1 MPTTTRFQKLALATA
16 AITVV
21 LFAVGGLV
29 RGSGSGLGCSTWPLC
44 TPGHLFPSGNIHSL
58 IEFSH
63 RFLVFC
69 TTVLVAITG
78 YLAWRDH
85 RDESAILRPALI
97 AIPLVLA
104 QAVVGGLVVNHE
116 LDPLWVT
123 GHFVVALAFVAD
135 VILLAVRSFATPS
148 ASETGRAPDG
158 GFARLAL
165 AIAVATG
172 ALLLAGTWVR
182 VRDFTD
188 GLAFTDWPL
197 ANGKLVPALGGVAT
211 ATFVHRVLSAF
222 VFVFVV
228 YAVVRAR
235 TMTRRHRPLVRLT
248 TLTLALFVAQIMVGA
263 AQVWTRLKP
272 WAVVLHVGM
281 SVLIW
286 ASVVTLA
293 VIARSP
299 RQQAEP
305 ALQLEGSSPT
315 NAGPFPLRDTLTAY
329 YRLIKPR
336 IIILLLITTVPA
348 MILAGHS
355 VPSLWLMLATL
366 VGGTAAAG
374 SANAINMYLDRDI
387 DQIMQRTRRRP
398 LPSHAIT
405 PEHALRFGFFLGA
418 LAFFFLAIFVN
429 TVAASLALSAIAFY
443 VFVYTMWLKRSTPQN
458 IVIGGAA
465 GAAPALIG
473 WAAVTGGLALP
484 AWMLF
489 AIVFVWT
496 PPHFWALAMRYEG
509 DYAAAGVPMLPV
521 VRGQDETR
529 RQIFLYSLLL
539 FAVTVAL
546 WPLGHMGTVYLVAAV
561 GLGGVFCYK
570 ALVLWRTPSP
580 ERAWKLFG
588 FSIVYLAALFA
599 AVAVDAVLP
608 VGPLR

>member
-1 MPTTTRFQKLALATA
+1 
-16 AITVV
+16 
-21 LFAVGGLV
+21 
-29 RGSGSGLGCSTWPLC
+29 
-44 TPGHLFPSGNIHSL
+44 
-58 IEFSH
+58 
-63 RFLVFC
+63 
-69 TTVLVAITG
+69 
-78 YLAWRDH
+78 
-85 RDESAILRPALI
+85 
-97 AIPLVLA
+97 
-104 QAVVGGLVVNHE
+104 VVGGFVVHRE
-116 LDPLWVT
+116 LDPYWVT

-135 VILLAVRSFATPS
+135 VIYLAVQSFRAERP
-148 ASETGRAPDG
+148 GRQGNVDA
-158 GFARLAL
+158 AL
-165 AIAVATG
+165 AGFSRLTMTIAAGTG
-172 ALLLAGTWVR
+172 LLLLAGTWVR
-182 VRDFTD
+182 VRDVTN

-197 ANGKLVPALGGVAT
+197 ADGKLVPALGGVAT
-211 ATFVHRVLSAF
+211 PTFLHRVLSA
-222 VFVFVV
+222 VVSVLVV

-235 TMTRRHRPLVRLT
+235 TMAPRQRQLVRLT
-248 TLTLALFVAQIMVGA
+248 TLTLALFLVQIMVGA
-263 AQVWTRLKP
+263 AQVLTHLKP
-272 WAVVLHVGM
+272 WAVVVHVGV

-293 VIARSP
+293 VIARGLS
-299 RQQAEP
+299 RHAEP
-305 ALQLEGSSPT
+305 AVVDEELRAVD
-315 NAGPFPLRDTLTAY
+315 AGPPPLRDTLTAY

-348 MILAGHS
+348 MILAGHR
-355 VPSLWLMLATL
+355 VPSIWLMLATL

-387 DQIMQRTRRRP
+387 DEIMQRTRSRP
-398 LPSHAIT
+398 LPSHAVT
-405 PEHALRFGFFLGA
+405 PERALRFGFFLGA
-418 LAFFFLAIFVN
+418 LSFFFLAILVN

-443 VFVYTMWLKRSTPQN
+443 VFVYTMWLKRSTAQN

-484 AWMLF
+484 AWILF

-539 FAVTVAL
+539 FAVTIAL
-546 WPLGHMGTVYLVAAV
+546 WPLGHMGTVYLVVAV

-580 ERAWKLFG
+580 QRAWKLFG
-588 FSIVYLAALFA
+588 FSIVYLAALFG

-608 VGPLR
+608 VAPLR

>member
-1 MPTTTRFQKLALATA
+1 M
-16 AITVV
+16 
-21 LFAVGGLV
+21 
-29 RGSGSGLGCSTWPLC
+29 
-44 TPGHLFPSGNIHSL
+44 
-58 IEFSH
+58 
-63 RFLVFC
+63 
-69 TTVLVAITG
+69 
-78 YLAWRDH
+78 
-85 RDESAILRPALI
+85 
-97 AIPLVLA
+97 
-104 QAVVGGLVVNHE
+104 
-116 LDPLWVT
+116 
-123 GHFVVALAFVAD
+123 
-135 VILLAVRSFATPS
+135 
-148 ASETGRAPDG
+148 
-158 GFARLAL
+158 
-165 AIAVATG
+165 
-172 ALLLAGTWVR
+172 
-182 VRDFTD
+182 
-188 GLAFTDWPL
+188 
-197 ANGKLVPALGGVAT
+197 
-211 ATFVHRVLSAF
+211 
-222 VFVFVV
+222 
-228 YAVVRAR
+228 
-235 TMTRRHRPLVRLT
+235 
-248 TLTLALFVAQIMVGA
+248 
-263 AQVWTRLKP
+263 
-272 WAVVLHVGM
+272 
-281 SVLIW
+281 
-286 ASVVTLA
+286 
-293 VIARSP
+293 
-299 RQQAEP
+299 
-305 ALQLEGSSPT
+305 
-315 NAGPFPLRDTLTAY
+315 
-329 YRLIKPR
+329 IKPR